1 MRGEVKRLQEDLGI
15 TSVYVTH
22 DQVEAMTMASRIAV
36 MNKGVLQAY
45 GTPEQL
51 YERPDT
57 LFVAGFIGAPP
68 MNFISAT
75 FVKGEEGYT
84 LRTSSFAIPLPEEK
98 GRVAEANNAPSQVIM
113 GIRPEDVRVVSE
125 GGDIQAEVYVVEPL
139 GREDLVTF
147 KFDQEK
153 IRVLVPA
160 PFRGQV
166 GQVMRLELNKEKI
179 HLFDPETQRSLLR
192 RE

>member
-1 MRGEVKRLQEDLGI
+1 LIWWLKARNPK
-15 TSVYVTH
+15 T
-22 DQVEAMTMASRIAV
+22 
-36 MNKGVLQAY
+36 

-75 FVKGEEGYT
+75 FSQEEEGYT
-84 LRTSSFAIPLPEEK
+84 LRTGDFVFPLPGEK
-98 GRVAEANNAPSQVIM
+98 GRLAEENGAPSQVIM
-113 GIRPEDVRVVSE
+113 GIRPEDVRLVSE

-147 KFDQEK
+147 KFDQEE

-166 GQVMRLELNKEKI
+166 GEVMHLELNKDKI
-179 HLFDPETQRSLLR
+179 RLFNTETQLSLLR

>member
-1 MRGEVKRLQEDLGI
+1 
-15 TSVYVTH
+15 
-22 DQVEAMTMASRIAV
+22 
-36 MNKGVLQAY
+36 
-45 GTPEQL
+45 
-51 YERPDT
+51 
-57 LFVAGFIGAPP
+57 

-147 KFDQEK
+147 KFDQEE

-166 GQVMRLELNKEKI
+166 GQVMRLELNKDKI